1 MRISGLILS
10 AICLPGALFADSISL
25 QETTDWTGNPSLMK
39 LIAPGSFSI
48 TGNGAFVSKSRLS
61 IQPEKK
67 YEIRGEFGNPTGKTD
82 RNIFF
87 GIICYD
93 KDGKVISPE
102 QVNAIPGS
110 DTCLIESCTFTDQK
124 IKIKDG
130 ENWKVS
136 QNHCAA
142 FETNKDRSDLPNR
155 KTTRNGIR
163 EIKKISDGIWEVTFS
178 REIGFEYPA
187 QTMVREHTAGATYF
201 YFFAGKLPADGKV
214 VAIPFQSS
222 RLRPGTAS
230 VSIIV
235 ISAGDKNTPVTM
247 KGLSILEK

>member
-1 MRISGLILS
+1 MRISSLILS
-10 AICLPGALFADSISL
+10 AIALSGALFADSISL
-25 QETTDWTGNPSLMK
+25 QETTDWTGTTGLMK
-39 LIAPGSFSI
+39 QIAPGTFSI
-48 TGNGAFVSKSRLS
+48 NGNGAFISKSRVS

-67 YEIRGEFGNPTGKTD
+67 YEIRGEFGNPSGKINKD
-82 RNIFF
+82 VYF
-87 GIICYD
+87 GVVCYD

-102 QVNAIPGS
+102 QVNAVPGS
-110 DTCLIESCTFTDQK
+110 DTWLIEGCTYTDQK

-130 ENWKVS
+130 GSWKVS

-155 KTTRNGIR
+155 KTTRPGIR

-187 QTMVREHTAGATYF
+187 QTAVREHAAGATYL
-201 YFFAGKLPADGKV
+201 YFFAGKLPADGKAV
-214 VAIPFQSS
+214 SLPLQSNS
-222 RLRPGTAS
+222 LRPGTAS

-235 ISAGDKNTPVTM
+235 ILAGDKNTPVTM
-247 KGLSILEK
+247 KDISILEK